1 MKVKTIDSVS
11 PEQLKTATSEI
22 IRVGTYLSARQYHA
36 ALAGNI
42 SFRVAENRIL
52 CTRHGADKAE
62 LTPEDIVLCDMDG
75 NVREGNGNP
84 TSEFSMHGMAYR
96 MRPDIQAVI
105 HAHPPTATAFAAASV
120 PLNELMLPEMLVLL
134 GPVALVPYATP
145 GTKRLAE
152 QLKAFLPDHDVF
164 MLENHGALS
173 VGGDLREAA
182 LRMELLE
189 HNAHITM
196 VVRQIGKPFALTTE
210 QTKELMEIRRKMNHR
225 KNIFG

>member
-1 MKVKTIDSVS
+1 M
-11 PEQLKTATSEI
+11 
-22 IRVGTYLSARQYHA
+22 
-36 ALAGNI
+36 
-42 SFRVAENRIL
+42 

-75 NVREGNGNP
+75 NVREGNGSP
-84 TSEFSMHGMAYR
+84 TSEFSMHGMAYG

-145 GTKRLAE
+145 GTKELAE
-152 QLKAFLPDHDVF
+152 RLKVFLQDHDIF

-189 HNAHITM
+189 HNAQITM
-196 VVRQIGKPFALTTE
+196 VVRQIGKPFVPTAA
-210 QTKELMEIRRKMNHR
+210 QIDELMDIRRKMNHR